1 MRHLEFVLRKLE
13 SRKEME
19 ALVSTTY
26 ILRKRGEVQL
36 LLEEINQQFME
47 YRELKTRQVR
57 RNRSL

>member
-26 ILRKRGEVQL
+26 ILHKRGEVQL

-47 YRELKTRQVR
+47 YRELKTRQAR